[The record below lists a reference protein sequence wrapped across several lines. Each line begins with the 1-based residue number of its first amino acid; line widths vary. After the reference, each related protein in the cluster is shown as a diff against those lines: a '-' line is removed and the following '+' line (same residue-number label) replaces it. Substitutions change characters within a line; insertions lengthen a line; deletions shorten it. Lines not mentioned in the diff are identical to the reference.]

1 MTAPLC
7 TLGCEDVESLL
18 PLVADGALDVN
29 ADPALFEHLARC
41 GDCQESLARHD
52 LITLGLAASRAPL
65 RLAPRARHLRLPWP
79 AALAASALVAV
90 GAWLALDTWRQQQS
104 AASSVDPQAKI
115 FRVTGDNGR
124 PVYVVVQGDQASVV
138 DPSAVDGKA
147 VPAEREPARPV
158 NTRPARPRYFEPA
171 PAPK

>member
-1 MTAPLC
+1 VSAPLC

-18 PLVADGALDVN
+18 PLVADGALDAD

-41 GDCQESLARHD
+41 SECQESLARHD
-52 LITLGLAASRAPL
+52 LITVGLAASRPPL

-79 AALAASALVAV
+79 VALAASLLVAV
-90 GAWLALDTWRQQQS
+90 SAWLALDTWRQGQS
-104 AASSVDPQAKI
+104 AGPDQQARI
-115 FRVTGDNGR
+115 FRVNGDSGR
-124 PVYVVVQGDQASVV
+124 AVYVVVQGDQASVI

-158 NTRPARPRYFEPA
+158 NTRPPNPRYFPVPDA
-171 PAPK
+171 K